1 MVLAALLQIKHATD
15 PIKAQMLLSETRI
28 GIAAES
34 TKCLQSI
41 PTLPT
46 TQKGQG
52 GKAAGQG
59 SQQQEWP
66 QQLLLQLLQQPS
78 IAELQEH
85 LPCALQGKEGRSA
98 HLQEAQCLES

>member
-15 PIKAQMLLSETRI
+15 PLKAQMLLSEKRI

-34 TKCLQSI
+34 TLQSI

-66 QQLLLQLLQQPS
+66 QQLLLRLLQQPS

-98 HLQEAQCLES
+98 HLQEAQCLEL